1 MNRFGIVIGLHLGFL
16 VTCFLLT
23 IRILLVSDWCKPKKR
38 GQGYMGVAGL
48 SFVSTKQHFS
58 LGPPKT
64 ITDIHEKGIVK
75 SQKPYKIHINRL
87 LAKNE

>member
-1 MNRFGIVIGLHLGFL
+1 
-16 VTCFLLT
+16 
-23 IRILLVSDWCKPKKR
+23 
-38 GQGYMGVAGL
+38 MGVAGL